1 MRLCQCIVLALLAFV
16 AFATPVFSATHD
28 VEIVLTS
35 FSEAQLTINVGDTV
49 VWRNNSFLQ
58 HTVTSG
64 SSCSPNG
71 IFNSPGVL
79 DPDATFSHT
88 FTSLGTFPYFCAPHC
103 LAGMRGTITVDAP
116 VPVAPK
122 TWGAIKA
129 LYAASLR

>member
-1 MRLCQCIVLALLAFV
+1 MRLCQCTLLTVLMVVAL
-16 AFATPVFSATHD
+16 ATPVLAVTHQ
-28 VEIVLTS
+28 VEIFLTS
-35 FSEAQLTINVGDTV
+35 FSPAQLIVNAGDTV

-79 DPDATFSHT
+79 DPDATFSYT
-88 FTSLGTFPYFCAPHC
+88 FATVGSFPYFCVPHC
-103 LAGMRGTITVDAP
+103 LAGMRGTVTVDQP
-116 VPVAPK
+116 VPVQSK